1 MLSVRRNFL
10 SFAAVGPAEL
20 ETGNALAGC
29 SLTEWWAAFFCR
41 PLAAAGMK
49 HLVMVAAILCALT
62 GAAAAADNAVTPV
75 ALVVERPTLLSLGFD
90 WKIGGDDNRNAAVAV
105 TYRKVG
111 NGKWRDALPL
121 FRMGGEFIAG
131 PKPQYGGLNYYNY
144 TVPPAFAGSV
154 LNLEP
159 DTEYEVHFVM
169 RDPDGVNGEAE
180 KTVTVRTRKVPAP
193 ATGGRVYDV
202 YPFSHKGPLG
212 PNEFTGLLAAYYM
225 GADESDHSNVFA
237 TRVKPGDV
245 ILVHAG
251 VYKDNRFVYGGFD
264 KTVENYGTSF
274 DGTYYL
280 TASGT
285 PDRPIVI
292 KAAGDGEV
300 VFDGN
305 GNDTL
310 FNLLA
315 ANYNYFDGI
324 NVRNTNVGF
333 LLGIKDILGADG
345 FTLVNSRATNVG
357 RVVRD
362 DWAKSRDF
370 YIANNVFLGRHDP
383 ERITSWIGTDVW
395 AKYPGFPAP
404 LTSEYAVKVYGQGHV
419 VAHNYIANFHDAI
432 DHATFGN
439 PSDKPGE
446 YGASVDFYGNDMF
459 NITDNCIELDGGVH
473 NMRAFDNRCA
483 NTAHLAYSVQ
493 PIFGG
498 PAYIY
503 RNIAYNNVATGALK
517 LLDNPSG
524 ILIYN
529 NTFVGGAGSLG
540 PASNFHFRN
549 NLILGDGGKRPI
561 FQVKTFTPYSSSDY
575 NGFGPNPVS
584 GNFAWDGP
592 PFDGANGGRVHKAYD
607 TLADYQKASGQ
618 DAHSI
623 TVGLDAF
630 INVKPT
636 DTTDPRKLYPP
647 ENLDFRL
654 RPRSAAIDKGLALPN
669 ITDGFKGRAP
679 DLGAYELG
687 SAPPHYGPEVWP
699 VGDAP
704 SQLRSETG
712 PPH

>member
-1 MLSVRRNFL
+1 MRRVL
-10 SFAAVGPAEL
+10 VAVA
-20 ETGNALAGC
+20 
-29 SLTEWWAAFFCR
+29 
-41 PLAAAGMK
+41 
-49 HLVMVAAILCALT
+49 VLCAMAG
-62 GAAAAADNAVTPV
+62 GARAADNAVTSGD
-75 ALVVERPTLLSLGFD
+75 VVIERPTLLSLGFE
-90 WKIGGDDNRNAAVAV
+90 WKISGDDNRNATVAV
-105 TYRKVG
+105 TYRKPG
-111 NGKWRDALPL
+111 ESKWRAALPL

-131 PKPQYGGLNYYNY
+131 PKPQFGGLNYYNY

-154 LNLEP
+154 LNLEA
-159 DTEYEVHFVM
+159 DTEYEVHFAM

-180 KTVTVRTRKVPAP
+180 KTVTVRTRKMPAP
-193 ATGGRVYDV
+193 ARGGQVYQV
-202 YPFSHKGPLG
+202 YPFSHKAPLG
-212 PNEFTGLLAAYYM
+212 PNEFIGLLAAYYM
-225 GADESDHSNVFA
+225 GADESDHNNVFPP
-237 TRVKPGDV
+237 RVRPGDT
-245 ILVHAG
+245 ILIHAG
-251 VYKDNRFVYGGFD
+251 VYKDNRFIYGGFD
-264 KTVENYGTSF
+264 KNIETYGTSF

-285 PDRPIVI
+285 ADKPIVI

-315 ANYNYFDGI
+315 ASYNYFDGI
-324 NVRNTNVGF
+324 TVRNTNVGF
-333 LLGIKDILGADG
+333 LLGIKDIAGADG
-345 FTLVNSRATNVG
+345 FTLINSRAYNIG

-362 DWAKSRDF
+362 DWAKSKDF

-383 ERITSWIGTDVW
+383 ERLTSWIGADVW
-395 AKYPGFPAP
+395 ARYPEFPAP
-404 LTSEYAVKVYGQGHV
+404 ITSEYAVKVYGQGHV
-419 VAHNYIANFHDAI
+419 VAHNYVANFHDAI
-432 DHATFGN
+432 DNATFGI

-483 NTAHLAYSVQ
+483 NTAQLAYSTQ

-503 RNIAYNNVATGALK
+503 RNVSYNNVVTGALK

-529 NTFVGGAGSLG
+529 NTFIGSAGSLG

-549 NLILGDGGKRPI
+549 NLIVGDGWKRPI

-575 NGFGPNPVS
+575 NGFGPNPVA
-584 GNFAWDGP
+584 GNFAWDEP
-592 PFDGANGGRVHKAYD
+592 PFDSANGGRTHKTYD
-607 TLADYQKASGQ
+607 TLADYRKGSGQ

-630 INVKPT
+630 VNVKPT
-636 DTTDPRKLYPP
+636 DATDPRPLYLP
-647 ENLDFRL
+647 ENMDFRL
-654 RPRSAAIDKGLALPN
+654 RPHSAAIDKGVELPT
-669 ITDGFKGRAP
+669 ITDGFRGRAP
-679 DLGAYELG
+679 DLGAYEFG
-687 SAPPHYGPEVWP
+687 STPPHYGPEIWP
-699 VGDAP
+699 AGDAP